1 MVGRPT
7 TGAASNIIPNLAHVS
22 GPQRVVPEIDLHRPG
37 PSDFEATGGLS
48 SGLSGPN
55 AGDAGVDRVDDSGDV
70 GCLPQDPKHV
80 DGRLSYRMPSLP
92 FDGEARPA
100 REAELPHDGVGT
112 PFGSG
117 RSSPIGDGEK
127 ARYEHQQDGREC
139 ECSGQSLDAEI
150 GHRKRSSRLVGYRGQ
165 PSSTQ
170 APAARGSAKSA
181 AA

>member
-1 MVGRPT
+1 MGRFAARSATHVVAVMV
-7 TGAASNIIPNLAHVS
+7 SSHSIL
-22 GPQRVVPEIDLHRPG
+22 G
-37 PSDFEATGGLS
+37 PSFSAAQT
-48 SGLSGPN
+48 
-55 AGDAGVDRVDDSGDV
+55 
-70 GCLPQDPKHV
+70 
-80 DGRLSYRMPSLP
+80 PSLP